1 MFHRIKNALKIFSPV
16 AVWLLPVMAQAQIT
30 GNKYNFPD
38 PLGGANIQTVVG
50 NLISAALSL
59 VGAIFFV
66 MFLWGGFQWMSAG
79 GDSAK
84 VKKAT
89 TTLMNAVIGLIIVAA
104 SYGITSFIIEVM
116 AKGATKAG

>member
-1 MFHRIKNALKIFSPV
+1 MPHRIKNAFKIFSPL
-16 AVWLLPVMAQAQIT
+16 AVWLLPVLAQAQIT

-104 SYGITSFIIEVM
+104 AYGITSFVIDTLV
-116 AKGATKAG
+116 KGAAQGG

>member
-1 MFHRIKNALKIFSPV
+1 MSHRIKNALKIFSPL
-16 AVWLLPVMAQAQIT
+16 AVWLLPVMVHAQIT

-38 PLGGANIQTVVG
+38 PLGGANIQTVIG
-50 NLISAALSL
+50 RLISAALSL

-66 MFLWGGFQWMSAG
+66 MFLWGGWLWMSAG
-79 GDSAK
+79 GDAAK

-89 TTLMNAVIGLIIVAA
+89 TTLVNAVIGLIIVAA
-104 SYGITSFIIEVM
+104 AYGVTSFVINIL